1 MNTNRITN
9 KNLKRLA
16 IAAGATATALFLAAG
31 FVATRGNDQVEILE
45 AASPAVEVEAPAAVM
60 PVEESTHEVAVI
72 APASP
77 SINESTKK
85 AATSTTKRSNKKA
98 TSTVGGGVVLDAP
111 VTAEA
116 PANSNTGDAVA
127 SAPQQTDVATSN
139 PTTQPAVESPDAA
152 SPAAAPAAQS
162 TEQATAASDSGTS
175 SVSVPLYP
183 IVDRF
188 QSNLRTIDLT
198 RTSPTIP
205 SCIPGYNC

>member
-60 PVEESTHEVAVI
+60 PVEVSTHEVAVI
-72 APASP
+72 TPATP

-111 VTAEA
+111 MTTEA

-139 PTTQPAVESPDAA
+139 PTTQPAVESPAA
-152 SPAAAPAAQS
+152 APAAPAAQS

>member
-31 FVATRGNDQVEILE
+31 FVATRGNDQAEILE

-116 PANSNTGDAVA
+116 PTNSNTGDAVA

-139 PTTQPAVESPDAA
+139 PTTQPAVESPAA
-152 SPAAAPAAQS
+152 APAAPAAQS

>member
-31 FVATRGNDQVEILE
+31 FVATRGNDQAEILE

-139 PTTQPAVESPDAA
+139 PTTQPAVESPAA
-152 SPAAAPAAQS
+152 APAAPAAQS

>member
-31 FVATRGNDQVEILE
+31 FVATRGNDQAEILE

-60 PVEESTHEVAVI
+60 PVEVSTHEVAVI
-72 APASP
+72 TPATP

-111 VTAEA
+111 MTTEA

-139 PTTQPAVESPDAA
+139 PTTQPAVESPAA
-152 SPAAAPAAQS
+152 APAAPAAQS

-188 QSNLRTIDLT
+188 QSNLRAIDLT